1 MNLPRLA
8 ALVAL
13 TLIVGPAALYALGRL
28 GEDTMKL
35 ALLVGTVLWFAAAP
49 RWLKGGPD

>member
-1 MNLPRLA
+1 MNLPRIA

-13 TLIVGPAALYALGRL
+13 SLTVGPAALYALGRL
-28 GEDTMKL
+28 GEDGMKL
-35 ALLVGTVLWFAAAP
+35 GMALGAVLWFVSAP